1 MLNYKFVY
9 FCNFFSSDYLQQNGK
24 RSCADFMV
32 VGFSTHKNQF
42 KEANRGH
49 TIKVVL
55 YELM

>member
-1 MLNYKFVY
+1 MFISAI
-9 FCNFFSSDYLQQNGK
+9 FFSSDYLQQNGK
-24 RSCADFMV
+24 RSCADFMA

-42 KEANRGH
+42 KEANRGY